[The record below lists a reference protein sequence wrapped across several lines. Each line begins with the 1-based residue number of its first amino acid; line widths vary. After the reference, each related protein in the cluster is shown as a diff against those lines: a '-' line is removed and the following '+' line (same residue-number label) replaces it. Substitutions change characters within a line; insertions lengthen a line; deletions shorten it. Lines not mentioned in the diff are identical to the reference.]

1 MLRGDLIDK
10 NKSMSKKIDEIDLRS
25 KEVQDL
31 LGRVPSWLIRNG
43 NVMVTLLLMVLVAGS
58 WAFKY
63 PDVLSAPV
71 IVTAVPNNPTTF
83 IGYVQLKMNPSG
95 KVQIGQQVN
104 LKFANYPYMEYG
116 VVKGV
121 VSKMSSI
128 PNGDSYALEVNLPGQ
143 MVSTFGKKFEFQQEL
158 KGTVEIITEDRRLL
172 ERILHPGKIF
182 SGMRDS
188 K

>member
-1 MLRGDLIDK
+1 
-10 NKSMSKKIDEIDLRS
+10 MSRKIDEIELHS

-31 LGRVPSWLIRNG
+31 MGRMPSWLIRNG
-43 NVMVTLLLMVLVAGS
+43 IVMVILLLMVLVVGS

-63 PDVLSAPV
+63 PDIITASVV
-71 IVTAVPNNPTTF
+71 VTAVPNNPTTF
-83 IGYVQLKMNPSG
+83 IGYVQLKMNLPG
-95 KVQIGQQVN
+95 KVMIGQRVN

-121 VSKMSSI
+121 VGKISSV

-143 MVSTFGKKFEFQQEL
+143 MVSNYGKKFEFQQEL
-158 KGTVEIITEDRRLL
+158 KGIAEIITEDRRLL
-172 ERILHPGKIF
+172 DRILHPGK
-182 SGMRDS
+182 